1 MSRIEPPRIETL
13 LVVGCG
19 AIGGLYAAALSDA
32 ARVVAFDLD
41 AAHVAAIRRDGLRIT
56 GVTEHTARI
65 EAHSDPAE
73 LDGLRAD
80 AVLFLVKSAAT
91 GPALRAVAGALTRQP
106 LLVTLQ
112 NGMGNSEALA
122 ASGLPVARGVT
133 MAAARALGPGRVE
146 HLIAGPTSIGPVQ
159 GTLDDVRPFADLL
172 AAGGIEVALVSEPM
186 DAVWTKF
193 VFNSV
198 MNPIGALVLGVNA
211 ARYEV
216 PEVRDLIDAMAAEC
230 VAVVEALGG
239 HLAGDPLA
247 PVRKIRS
254 GAVPISRH
262 AGSMALDMAR
272 GVPTEID
279 ELTGYV
285 VREGARLGIPVPIC
299 RTVYGLVKGMELA
312 RARGAAYGQ
321 G

>member
-1 MSRIEPPRIETL
+1 MTGIETL
-13 LVVGCG
+13 LIVGCG
-19 AIGGLYAAALSDA
+19 AIGGLYAAALSGA
-32 ARVVAFDLD
+32 ARVVALDLD
-41 AAHVAAIRRDGLRIT
+41 EAHVAAIRRDGLRVT
-56 GVTEHTARI
+56 GVTERTARI
-65 EAHSDPAE
+65 EAHSDPADLDE
-73 LDGLRAD
+73 LPAD

-91 GPALRAVAGALTRQP
+91 GAALRSVAGALARRP

-112 NGMGNSEALA
+112 NGMGNSEALV

-133 MAAARALGPGRVE
+133 MAAARTLGPGRIE
-146 HLIAGPTSIGPVQ
+146 HLIAGPTQVGPVRA
-159 GTLDDVRPFADLL
+159 TLEEVRPFADLL
-172 AAGGIEVALVSEPM
+172 AAAGIEAALVPEPM

-216 PEVRDLIDAMAAEC
+216 AEVRDLIDAMAAEC

-239 HLAGDPLA
+239 RLAGDPLA
-247 PVRKIRS
+247 LVKKIRS
-254 GAVPISRH
+254 GTVPISRH

-285 VREGARLGIPVPIC
+285 VREGARLGIPVPVC
-299 RTVYGLVKGMELA
+299 RTVHGLVKGMEFA
-312 RARGAAYGQ
+312 RAAGAAYGQ